1 MAADEKRNASEAVEE
16 TMTWKA
22 ERFFGRNWMFVF
34 GAVTLAFLTGT
45 YDIHQL
51 GKRMSSLEDTVRDN
65 NNKVVMT
72 TIDGRAIKV
81 EKTPLKAE
89 DLKKFVASTVVNN
102 MIVSRA
108 GLTNNFKIDNF
119 KKFSD
124 VLERSKGLGL
134 IYTDFIDKEDKQKIG
149 YLTAYLN
156 WILDAMAKDKLSEY
170 VNISDYKF
178 DVYTFDKNTFHAE
191 LSIFVVTQNYM
202 IAQGQYVPKNGVIK
216 IAVDG
221 NFNLENSTDVN
232 PYGLR
237 FDSLKIEM
245 PTKV

>member
-1 MAADEKRNASEAVEE
+1 MPKNE
-16 TMTWKA
+16 TVNETLSWKA
-22 ERFFGRNWMFVF
+22 ERFFGRNWMFIF
-34 GAVTLAFLTGT
+34 WGATIAFLVGT

-51 GKRMSSLEDTVRDN
+51 GNRMTTLENTVREN
-65 NNKVVMT
+65 NNNVVMT

-89 DLKKFVASTVVNN
+89 DLKKFVASTLVNN

-124 VLERSKGLGL
+124 VLERSKGLAL
-134 IYTDFIDKEDKQKIG
+134 IYTDFIDKEDKQKLG
-149 YLTAYLN
+149 NLTAYLN

-170 VNISDYKF
+170 VNVSDYKY
-178 DVYTFDKNTFHAE
+178 DVYTFDKNSFHAE
-191 LSIFVVTQNYM
+191 LSVLVVTQNYM
-202 IAQGQYVPKNGVIK
+202 IAQGQYVPKNGVVK
-216 IAVDG
+216 IVVDG
-221 NFNLENSTDVN
+221 NFDLKNSTDVN

-245 PTKV
+245 PTK

>member
-1 MAADEKRNASEAVEE
+1 
-16 TMTWKA
+16 
-22 ERFFGRNWMFVF
+22 
-34 GAVTLAFLTGT
+34 
-45 YDIHQL
+45 
-51 GKRMSSLEDTVRDN
+51 
-65 NNKVVMT
+65 
-72 TIDGRAIKV
+72 
-81 EKTPLKAE
+81 
-89 DLKKFVASTVVNN
+89 

-108 GLTNNFKIDNF
+108 GQTNNFKIDNF